1 VAHATPCAATR
12 RNSVEDR
19 LSDKR
24 LLYLSYAE
32 IEALGVT
39 MADVIDALEIAF
51 REKGQGKVE
60 EHKI

>member
-1 VAHATPCAATR
+1 V
-12 RNSVEDR
+12 
-19 LSDKR
+19 SDKR